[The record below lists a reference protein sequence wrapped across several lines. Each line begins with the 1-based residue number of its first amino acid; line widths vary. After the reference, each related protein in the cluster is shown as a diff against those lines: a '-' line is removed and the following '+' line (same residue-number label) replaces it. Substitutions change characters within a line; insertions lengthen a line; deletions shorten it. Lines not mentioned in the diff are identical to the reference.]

1 MTTLGWTLVGE
12 LVLAPMLALST
23 PPWAGLI
30 MLLVR
35 MVLSLLFLLVV
46 RTVILV
52 WLARWRRRSDPVPHA
67 MTGWVMPLL
76 VVGLGL
82 LLICSTDRG
91 VVDHLFQQVDQV
103 LMNGRFAPAAPELG
117 AASWY
122 EVLNMPEQGDH
133 PPRHEGKHPGDE

>member
-1 MTTLGWTLVGE
+1 MGH

-30 MLLVR
+30 MLLMRV
-35 MVLSLLFLLVV
+35 VLSLLFLLAVRMVV
-46 RTVILV
+46 LV
-52 WLARWRRRSDPVPHA
+52 WLTRWRRRSDPVPKA
-67 MTGWVMPLL
+67 MTGWLTPLL

-91 VVDHLFQQVDQV
+91 FVDHLFQQADQV
-103 LMNGRFAPAAPELG
+103 LMNGRFAPPASEVG

-122 EVLNMPEQGDH
+122 EVLNMPEQGNSLPDSK
-133 PPRHEGKHPGDE
+133 GKHPGHK